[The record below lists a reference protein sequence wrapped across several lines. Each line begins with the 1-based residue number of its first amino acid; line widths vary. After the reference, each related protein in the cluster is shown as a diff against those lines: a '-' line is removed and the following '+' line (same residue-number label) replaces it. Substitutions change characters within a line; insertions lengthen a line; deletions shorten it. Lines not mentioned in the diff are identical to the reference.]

1 MTDRSA
7 FAAVPASFAGPS
19 SSHGKRVSARLL
31 EWIWHVRGS
40 LALAPGQSSDDAFDR
55 LDPLFDQTGTSHERK
70 GDTLI
75 FRKKDSAAQD
85 KMAVFDGG
93 TLKIEPGAAGPVLR
107 YHLTSRALL
116 FCFLAPLL
124 FLAFAQFSVAVNDY
138 EKPTAAEAAEAKK
151 KAEEKERKEAER
163 QLHPIDQFLGA
174 PAPDKPKKDDKAKKD
189 EDEGKGDHSPT
200 PAYVFA
206 ALFAALYVVGR
217 ILEGRLVKSLF
228 RKRLFGS

>member
-7 FAAVPASFAGPS
+7 FAAGPASAAGLS
-19 SSHGKRVSARLL
+19 SSNGHRVSARLL

-40 LALAPGQSSDDAFDR
+40 VALPPGQSCEDAFDR
-55 LDPLFDQTGTSHERK
+55 LDPLFDQTGTSHDRR
-70 GDTLI
+70 GDTLT
-75 FRKKDSAAQD
+75 FRKKDPAAQD
-85 KMAVFDGG
+85 KMAIFDGG
-93 TLKIEPGAAGPVLR
+93 TLKIESDAGVPVLR

-124 FLAFAQFSVAVNDY
+124 FLAFAQFSIALNEY
-138 EKPTAAEAAEAKK
+138 EKPTPAEAAEAKK
-151 KAEEKERKEAER
+151 KAEEKEKKEAER
-163 QLHPIDQFLGA
+163 QLHPVDQFLGA
-174 PAPDKPKKDDKAKKD
+174 PAPEKPKKDDKAKD
-189 EDEGKGDHSPT
+189 EEDEGDHSPT

-217 ILEGRLVKSLF
+217 ILEGRLIKSLF